1 MRAACQDNENCP
13 AGCFLYASRGR
24 SVICGGG
31 HAVRGETG
39 KWHDLRGVWGH
50 AVRGGEGVWHDL

>member
-31 HAVRGETG
+31 HAVSGEKGVWPDCGKGGGHAGRGERSFGMT
-39 KWHDLRGVWGH
+39 
-50 AVRGGEGVWHDL
+50 